1 MARYQH
7 RGENVSDRGHGSRRH
22 ARRALAAIGVVAV
35 TAVGLLGVGA
45 TGAGAAAKGP
55 KQGGEVR
62 FGLEAETTGGYCLN
76 QAQLAISGIQVV
88 AAIYDT
94 LTVPNAKGQYVP
106 YLAKSVTP
114 NADFTQWTITLR
126 DGVKFQDGEA
136 LDANALKLNLDS
148 YRGANP
154 NLPARLF
161 TFVFTNIADVSV
173 VDPLTVKVT
182 TKVPWP
188 AFPGYLYSTG
198 RLGIMAPAQIN
209 NPATCATNMIG
220 TGPFKLVDWKQNES
234 LVVERNPN
242 YWQKDAKGN
251 QLPYLNKITFVPV
264 VDASARDNQLEGGQL
279 DLEHTSTALSID
291 KLQQLGSGQVTLLRD
306 QSGTRDERYYMFN
319 VAKPPFDDL
328 TARQA
333 VAYAINRQEINQIRN
348 KNIFQL
354 AAGIYDKGATGYVKN
369 SGLPKFNLKKAQQLA
384 TQYKAAHGGQFNVTL
399 LSTPD
404 PDNAAEA
411 QLIQQELSQAGI
423 TANISAIEQS
433 AEINDALSGNFSLL
447 LWRNIH
453 SDPQYTDTASYV
465 WFYTGSPV
473 NFGKF
478 NDPQFQSLLDQGRAA
493 STPEAQV
500 AAYTQLNKRMS
511 QQLYNLPMWYVDW
524 VIAAKPNVKGLLGPP
539 LPDNGGKARF
549 YYGRIPVVGLYRS

>member
-1 MARYQH
+1 VA
-7 RGENVSDRGHGSRRH
+7 
-22 ARRALAAIGVVAV
+22 ALGAITLGTVA
-35 TAVGLLGVGA
+35 LVGA
-45 TGAGAAAKGP
+45 GTATAGAAAKGP
-55 KQGGEVR
+55 KQGGSIS

-76 QAQLAISGIQVV
+76 QSQLAISGIQVA

-114 NADFTQWTITLR
+114 NADFTQWTIGLR
-126 DGVKFQDGEA
+126 DGIKFQDGEP
-136 LDANALKLNLDS
+136 LDANAVKLNLDQ
-148 YRGANP
+148 YRRG
-154 NLPARLF
+154 RLF
-161 TFVFTNIADVSV
+161 AFVFTNISDVSV

-209 NPATCATNMIG
+209 DPTTCATNMIG

-234 LVVERNPN
+234 LIVERNPN

-251 QLPYLNKITFVPV
+251 QLPYLDKITFVPV

-279 DLEHTSTALSID
+279 DMEHTSTALSID
-291 KLQQLGSGQVTLLRD
+291 KLQQLGSSQVTLLRD
-306 QSGTRDERYYMFN
+306 KSGTRDERYYMFN
-319 VAKPPFDDL
+319 VAKPPLNDF

-333 VAYAINRQEINQIRN
+333 VAYAINRPEINQIRN
-348 KNIFQL
+348 KNIFTL
-354 AAGIYDKGATGYVKN
+354 ATGIYDKGATGYVKN
-369 SGLPKFNLKKAQQLA
+369 TGLPKYNLKKATQLA

-404 PDNAAEA
+404 PDNAAES
-411 QLIQQELSQAGI
+411 QLIQEQLSKAGI
-423 TANISAIEQS
+423 TANISALEQS
-433 AEINDALSGNFSLL
+433 AEINDALSGNFSIL

-453 SDPQYTDTASYV
+453 SDPAYTDSASYV

-478 NDPQFQSLLDQGRAA
+478 NDPQFQALLDQGRAA
-493 STPEAQV
+493 ASPEDQL

-524 VIAAKPNVKGLLGPP
+524 VIASKPNIKGQLGPP
-539 LPDNGGKARF
+539 LPDGGGQARF
-549 YYGRIPVVGLYRS
+549 YYGRIPVLGLYKT

>member
-1 MARYQH
+1 MQRT
-7 RGENVSDRGHGSRRH
+7 
-22 ARRALAAIGVVAV
+22 LAAIGAMAMV
-35 TAVGLLGVGA
+35 TTAFVGLGA
-45 TGAGAAAKGP
+45 VSAGAGTASAAKGP
-55 KQGGEVR
+55 KPGGEVR
-62 FGLEAETTGGYCLN
+62 FGLEAETTGGYCLS
-76 QAQLAISGIQVV
+76 QAQLAISGIQVA

-114 NADFTQWTITLR
+114 NADFTQWTIALR
-126 DGVKFQDGEA
+126 DGIKFQDGEA
-136 LDANALKLNLDS
+136 LDANAVKLNLDS
-148 YRGANP
+148 YRRG
-154 NLPARLF
+154 RLF
-161 TFVFTNIADVSV
+161 AFVFTNIADVSV
-173 VDPLTVKVT
+173 VDPLTVRVT

-188 AFPGYLYSTG
+188 ALPAYLYSTG

-209 NPATCATNMIG
+209 DPATCATNMIG

-234 LVVERNPN
+234 LTVERNPN

-251 QLPYLNKITFVPV
+251 QLPYLDKITFVPV

-279 DLEHTSTALSID
+279 DMEHTSTALSID
-291 KLQQLGSGQVTLLRD
+291 KLQQLGSSQVSILRD
-306 QSGTRDERYYMFN
+306 KSGTRDERYYMFN
-319 VAKPPFDDL
+319 VAKPPLNDL

-333 VAYAINRQEINQIRN
+333 VAYAINRPEINQIRN
-348 KNIFQL
+348 KNIFTL
-354 AAGIYDKGATGYVKN
+354 ATGIYDKGATGYVKN
-369 SGLPKFNLKKAQQLA
+369 SGLPKFNLKKATQLA
-384 TQYKAAHGGQFNVTL
+384 NQYKAAHGGQFNITL

-404 PDNAAEA
+404 PDNAAES
-411 QLIQQELSQAGI
+411 QLIQQQLSQAGI

-433 AEINDALSGNFSLL
+433 AEINDALAGNFSLL

-453 SDPQYTDTASYV
+453 SDPQYTDSASYV
-465 WFYTGSPV
+465 WFYSGSPV

-500 AAYTQLNKRMS
+500 AAYTQLNKIMS

-539 LPDNGGKARF
+539 LPDNGGTARF
-549 YYGRIPVVGLYRS
+549 YYGRIPVLGLYKS

>member
-1 MARYQH
+1 MQRT
-7 RGENVSDRGHGSRRH
+7 
-22 ARRALAAIGVVAV
+22 LAAIGAVAMV
-35 TAVGLLGVGA
+35 TTAFVGLGA
-45 TGAGAAAKGP
+45 VSAGAGTAAAAKGP

-76 QAQLAISGIQVV
+76 QSQLAISGIQVA

-114 NADFTQWTITLR
+114 NADFTQWTIALR
-126 DGVKFQDGEA
+126 DGIKFQDGEA
-136 LDANALKLNLDS
+136 LDANAVKLNLDQ
-148 YRGANP
+148 YRRG
-154 NLPARLF
+154 RLF
-161 TFVFTNIADVSV
+161 AFVFTNIADVSV
-173 VDPLTVKVT
+173 VDPLTVRVT

-188 AFPGYLYSTG
+188 AFPAYLYSTG

-209 NPATCATNMIG
+209 DPATCATNMIG

-234 LVVERNPN
+234 LTVERNPN

-251 QLPYLNKITFVPV
+251 QLPYLDKITFVPI

-279 DLEHTSTALSID
+279 DMEHTSTALSID
-291 KLQQLGSGQVTLLRD
+291 KLQQLGSSQVTLLRD
-306 QSGTRDERYYMFN
+306 KTGTRDERYYMFN
-319 VAKPPFDDL
+319 VAKAPLNDL

-333 VAYAINRQEINQIRN
+333 VAYAINRPEINQIRN

-354 AAGIYDKGATGYVKN
+354 ATGIYDKGATGYVKN
-369 SGLPKFNLKKAQQLA
+369 SGLPNYNLKKATQLA
-384 TQYKAAHGGQFNVTL
+384 NQYKAAHGGQFNITL

-404 PDNAAEA
+404 PDNAAES
-411 QLIQQELSQAGI
+411 QLIQQQLSQAGI

-433 AEINDALSGNFSLL
+433 AEINDALAGNFSLL

-453 SDPQYTDTASYV
+453 SDPQYTDSASYV

-478 NDPQFQSLLDQGRAA
+478 NDPQFQALLDQGRAA

-500 AAYTQLNKRMS
+500 AAYTQLNKLMS

-549 YYGRIPVVGLYRS
+549 YYGRIPVLGLYKS